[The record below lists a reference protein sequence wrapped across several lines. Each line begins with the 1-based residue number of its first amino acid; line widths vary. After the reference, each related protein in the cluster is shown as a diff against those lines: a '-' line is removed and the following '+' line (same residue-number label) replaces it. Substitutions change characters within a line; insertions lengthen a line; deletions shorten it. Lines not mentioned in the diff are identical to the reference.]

1 MKLKLPLLCGSI
13 LLTAALTAPA
23 STPPPCTCTP
33 GSPTAASNTWN
44 FKGEANTIFQDIET
58 DAQSI
63 RTHADRIQSYE
74 RGPQLSWASHGD
86 QLNAIRDDVNDMG
99 KKLCRLEVI
108 RGALAPWQQGEV
120 DRIAAIVPLLAN
132 ETEDAILFGAEHQQ
146 VLWLPVYQ
154 NDTNSLYENSNK
166 LAQSVNE
173 AVKYAGVSKDYHT
186 LRHEMGTSGGF

>member
-1 MKLKLPLLCGSI
+1 MKPRFPLLCSCV

-23 STPPPCTCTP
+23 STPAPCTCTP
-33 GSPTAASNTWN
+33 GTPTAASNTWD

-58 DAQSI
+58 DARSI
-63 RTHADRIQSYE
+63 RAQADRLESYQ
-74 RGPQLSWASHGD
+74 RGPELSWASHAD
-86 QLNAIRDDVNDMG
+86 HLNVIRDDVNDMG

-120 DRIAAIVPLLAN
+120 DRIAGIVPLLAN
-132 ETEDAILFGAEHQQ
+132 ETEDAILFGGEHQQ

-154 NDTNSLYENSNK
+154 KDTSSLYENSNK